1 MARLV
6 PNNAGAVFSSQLE
19 ALMSVLDIDV
29 IRKAE
34 LKLDPFEYFIGSD
47 FVRKESI
54 PPLQANFPDFK
65 TAGFH
70 PVPDEAMKGA
80 FGEAIRE
87 LGGEEMTAAL
97 SEKFG
102 VDFTPFPR
110 FITVRKISAA
120 HEGRIHCDSE
130 SKVMSLLLY
139 LNEGWSSPDGRL
151 RVLRGEK
158 SFDDYAAE
166 VDPKVGTVFAFMRR
180 DHSWHGHT
188 PFVGERRV
196 IQVAWLRS
204 QDEID
209 RKSKRHKM
217 SGFLKTIF
225 GKKPEPVM

>member
-1 MARLV
+1 
-6 PNNAGAVFSSQLE
+6 
-19 ALMSVLDIDV
+19 MSVLDIDV

-34 LKLDPFEYFIGSD
+34 LKLDPFEHFIGED
-47 FVRKESI
+47 FVR
-54 PPLQANFPDFK
+54 PGAVADLQANFPDFRN
-65 TAGFH
+65 AGFH
-70 PVPDEAMKGA
+70 PVPDEMMKGN
-80 FGEAIRE
+80 FGQAIRE
-87 LGGEEMTAAL
+87 LKSAEMSAAL

-102 VDFTPFPR
+102 FDFLPFPR
-110 FITVRKISAA
+110 FVTVRKVSAA

-130 SKVMSLLLY
+130 SKIMSLLLY

-151 RVLRGEK
+151 RVLRGQN

-166 VDPKVGTVFAFMRR
+166 VDPKVGSVFAFMRR

-217 SGFLKTIF
+217 SGFLKNIF
-225 GKKPEPVM
+225 GSSKKPEMAS

>member
-1 MARLV
+1 MA
-6 PNNAGAVFSSQLE
+6 
-19 ALMSVLDIDV
+19 VLDIDV
-29 IRKAE
+29 IRNAE
-34 LKLDPFEYFIGSD
+34 LKRDPFEHFIGAD
-47 FVRKESI
+47 FVRKDAVAG
-54 PPLQANFPDFK
+54 LQASFPDFR
-65 TAGFH
+65 TPGFH
-70 PVPDEAMKGA
+70 PVPDEMMKGE

-87 LGGEEMTAAL
+87 LKGDPMSAAL

-102 VDFTPFPR
+102 VDFLQFPR
-110 FITVRKISAA
+110 FVTVRKISAA

-151 RVLRGEK
+151 RVLRSQN

-166 VDPKVGTVFAFMRR
+166 VDPKVGSVFAFMRR

-209 RKSKRHKM
+209 RKSKRHKV
-217 SGFLKTIF
+217 SGFLKGIF
-225 GKKPEPVM
+225 GKKPEPAM

>member
-1 MARLV
+1 
-6 PNNAGAVFSSQLE
+6 
-19 ALMSVLDIDV
+19 MSVLDIDV

-34 LKLDPFEYFIGSD
+34 LKLDPFEYFIGAD
-47 FVRKESI
+47 FVRPEAI
-54 PPLQANFPDFK
+54 ADLQRNFPDFR

-70 PVPDEAMKGA
+70 PVPDELMKGA

-87 LGGEEMTAAL
+87 LQGDEMSAAL
-97 SEKFG
+97 SKKF
-102 VDFTPFPR
+102 DFDFLPFPR

-130 SKVMSLLLY
+130 SKLMSLLLY

-151 RVLRGEK
+151 RVLRGK
-158 SFDDYAAE
+158 DSFDDYAAE
-166 VDPKVGTVFAFMRR
+166 VDPKVGSVFAFMRR
-180 DHSWHGHT
+180 EHSWHGHT

-217 SGFLKTIF
+217 SGFLKNIF
-225 GKKPEPVM
+225 GAGKKPEMAN

>member
-1 MARLV
+1 
-6 PNNAGAVFSSQLE
+6 
-19 ALMSVLDIDV
+19 MSVLDIDV

-34 LKLDPFEYFIGSD
+34 LKRDPYEYFIGSD
-47 FVRKESI
+47 FVRKDAI
-54 PPLQANFPDFK
+54 ADLQATFPDFR
-65 TAGFH
+65 TPGFH
-70 PVPDEAMKGA
+70 PVPDELMKGA

-87 LGGEEMTAAL
+87 LRGEEMSQAL
-97 SEKFG
+97 SESFG
-102 VDFTPFPR
+102 VDFHPFPR

-166 VDPKVGTVFAFMRR
+166 VDPRTGSVFAFMRR

-209 RKSKRHKM
+209 RKSKRHRM
-217 SGFLKTIF
+217 SGFLKNIF
-225 GKKPEPVM
+225 GSAKKPEMAN